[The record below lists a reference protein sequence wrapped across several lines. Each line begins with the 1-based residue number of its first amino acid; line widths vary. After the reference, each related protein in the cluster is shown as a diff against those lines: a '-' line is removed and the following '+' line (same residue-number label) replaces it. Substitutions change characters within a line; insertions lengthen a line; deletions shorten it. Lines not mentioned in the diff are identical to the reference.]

1 MKKPFKSLL
10 ILFIINII
18 IISCGSPVKR
28 DFSFIP
34 EGAKIIEIEK
44 SEIILDDGDTF
55 EYRGKGIRIL
65 GMDTP
70 EISHPEHGFRE
81 DQPFGREAS
90 AYTAALL
97 HNAEVISYL
106 PYQDD
111 RYGRMLAHVFVD
123 GNLLA
128 IQLIKA
134 GLAYETVSYYGD
146 NGFPELAERV
156 LKAAEN
162 SEVKEFIP
170 PYKWRREHRRVPR
183 N

>member
-1 MKKPFKSLL
+1 MKIISKQIFILL
-10 ILFIINII
+10 IVSIIFS
-18 IISCGSPVKR
+18 SCGSPVKK
-28 DFSFIP
+28 DIVFIP
-34 EGAKIIEIEK
+34 DGSEVILIEK

-55 EYRGKGIRIL
+55 EYRGKGIRVL

-70 EISHPEHGFRE
+70 EISHPEHGFHE
-81 DQPFGREAS
+81 DQSFGREAS

-123 GNLLA
+123 GELLS
-128 IQLIKA
+128 IQLIEA

-146 NGFPELAERV
+146 NGFPELAERI
-156 LKAAEN
+156 LETAEN

-170 PYKWRREHRRVPR
+170 PYKWRREHRRSPR